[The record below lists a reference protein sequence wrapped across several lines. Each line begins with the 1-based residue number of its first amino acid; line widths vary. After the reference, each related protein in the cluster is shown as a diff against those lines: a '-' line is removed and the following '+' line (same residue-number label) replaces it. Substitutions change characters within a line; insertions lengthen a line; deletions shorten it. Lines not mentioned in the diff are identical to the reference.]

1 MGGAGVG
8 LDVGG
13 EPVALDGGE
22 KAGGGRA
29 VGKEDEDGEAQ
40 QDGGDAFDQEEPLP
54 AVEVV
59 GGDLQEDA
67 GQWRA
72 DDAGERGGGEEP
84 GGGAVR
90 AAGRGSNR

>member
-1 MGGAGVG
+1 MGRAGVG

-13 EPVALDGGE
+13 EPVALNGGE

-40 QDGGDAFDQEEPLP
+40 QDGGDAFDQEKPLP
-54 AVEVV
+54 AVEVIC
-59 GGDLQEDA
+59 GDLQEDA
-67 GQWRA
+67 GQRRA

-84 GGGAVR
+84 GGSACCGA
-90 AAGRGSNR
+90 GIQ